1 MDITMLVISAIG
13 AISNIICA
21 YFAYKN
27 DHKD

>member
-1 MDITMLVISAIG
+1 MDIVMLLISAIG
-13 AISNIICA
+13 TLSNIVCA